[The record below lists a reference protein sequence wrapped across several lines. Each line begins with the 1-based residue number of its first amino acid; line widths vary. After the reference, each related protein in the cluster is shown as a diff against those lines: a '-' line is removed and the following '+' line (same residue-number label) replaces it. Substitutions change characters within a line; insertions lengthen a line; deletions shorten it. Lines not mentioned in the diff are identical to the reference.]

1 VTHLAWSFL
10 GLGNGATFAALGLAL
25 VLTYRSSGVINF
37 ATGAQALYAGYTY
50 KFLLEGKLFTVV
62 PFLNLLG
69 VDDDDSTISLGHN
82 FSVAEALVLT
92 LVISAL
98 VGALLYVLVFRPL
111 RHAPPLAKAVASLGV
126 LVVLQGAMANRMGTT
141 PSIVKA
147 IYPTDAWSW
156 QGVNIPSDRVY
167 FALTIVVLTVAITAL
182 YRWTRFGLDTR
193 AVAESETGAY
203 VSGISPD
210 RIALLNWMLAGAVA
224 GLAGILIAPL
234 SPVVPSTYTLYVVPA
249 LAAAIVGRFQ
259 YLIPTV
265 IAGIGIGMIQA
276 WLIYLSGKYSWMPS
290 SGVGEIVPLVVM
302 LVALLV
308 TGRAMPERGAVLR
321 SHLGRAPRPRSYT
334 LPIVSGAIIGSVALL
349 VTHGGARVAVIV
361 TLIYAVLALSLV
373 VVTGYAGQVSLA
385 QLALAGVGAFM
396 LSYCSVDWGVPFPIA
411 PLIAATAAAVV
422 GVLVGLPAL
431 RLRGLTL
438 GVVTLALSAGIEAIW
453 FRNSDF
459 VNSFGNN
466 VKSPKLFGWDVGVG
480 VGAAFPRREFGFMCL
495 VVLVIVAFTVAK
507 LRSSAFGSAMLAV
520 RANERS
526 AAGIGVNVVFVK
538 VVSFA
543 IASFI
548 AGIAGCLLAYRQSIV
563 TWESFAAILGL
574 TIVSTAYLAGITSVF
589 GGIQAGIIA
598 AGGIVFFLV
607 DKWFNVSG
615 DTFIIVSGILLI
627 ITLMQNPEGIAAGG
641 HELADKFAAWRARRK
656 AAAVPSDEAAGEVA
670 EAGTGALATA
680 VIRTPPPADAPIVL
694 EVDGLT
700 VQYGGVVAVSE
711 TSLRVP
717 AGGIIGLIGPNG
729 AGKTSAIDAITGFV
743 KASGT
748 VTLDGA
754 RIDGLPT
761 HQRVRNGLA
770 RTFQQL
776 ELYDDLTVE
785 ENVSAAAFG
794 VKGEARRGAVQRA
807 LDLVG
812 IGALRAREAGDLS
825 QGQRQLV
832 SIARACAASPQ
843 VILLDEP
850 AAGLDTSESKWLGDR
865 IRNISATGTGILL
878 VDHDVAL
885 VLDICDY
892 IYVLD
897 FGEVIAQG
905 DAASIRANRA
915 VADAYLGH
923 VHEAPVV
930 TA

>member
-1 VTHLAWSFL
+1 MKDLAWSFL
-10 GLGNGATFAALGLAL
+10 GLGNGATFAALGLAIVL
-25 VLTYRSSGVINF
+25 VYRSSGVINF

-50 KFLLEGKLFTVV
+50 KFLLEGKLFTIF
-62 PFLNLLG
+62 PFLKHLG
-69 VDDDDSTISLGHN
+69 VDEEDSAISLGHT
-82 FSVAEALVLT
+82 FGTAEALILT
-92 LVISAL
+92 LIISAL
-98 VGALLYVLVFRPL
+98 IGAVLYVLVFRPL

-126 LVVLQGAMANRMGTT
+126 LVIMQGAMANRMGTT
-141 PSIVKA
+141 PAIVKA
-147 IYPTDAWSW
+147 IFPSDAWSW
-156 QGVNIPSDRVY
+156 QGVNIPMDRVY
-167 FALTIVVLTVAITAL
+167 LALTIVVLTIVITAL

-193 AVAESETGAY
+193 AVAETEAGAY

-224 GLAGILIAPL
+224 GAAGILIAPL
-234 SPVVPSTYTLYVVPA
+234 QPVVPSTYTLYVVPA

-265 IAGIGIGMIQA
+265 AAGIGIGMIQA
-276 WLIYLSGKYSWMPS
+276 WLVYLSGKYDWMPS

-302 LVALLV
+302 LVALLA

-334 LPIVSGAIIGSVALL
+334 LPIIGGTVVGAVALI
-349 VTHGGARVAVIV
+349 VTSGQARVAVIV
-361 TLIYAVLALSLV
+361 TLIYAVLALSLI

-385 QLALAGVGAFM
+385 QLALAGAGAFM
-396 LSYCSVDWGVPFPIA
+396 LSYLSVDWGVPFPFA
-411 PLIAATAAAVV
+411 PLLAALAAAVV
-422 GVLVGLPAL
+422 GVVVGLPAL

-453 FRNSDF
+453 FRNTDL
-459 VNSFGNN
+459 VHSFGNN
-466 VKSPKLFGWDVGVG
+466 VEAPKIFGWDLGIG
-480 VGAAFPRREFGFMCL
+480 VGAEYPRREFGFVCL
-495 VVLVIVAFTVAK
+495 IVLVLVAFSVAR
-507 LRSSAFGSAMLAV
+507 LRTSSFGSAMLAV

-526 AAGIGVNVVFVK
+526 AAGIGVNVIFVK
-538 VVSFA
+538 VLSFG

-548 AGIAGCLLAYRQSIV
+548 AGIAGCLLAYRQSII
-563 TWESFAAILGL
+563 TWEAFAAILGL
-574 TIVSTAYLAGITSVF
+574 SILSTAYLAGITSVF

-598 AGGIVFFLV
+598 AGGIIYFLL
-607 DKWFNVSG
+607 DKWLNVSG

-627 ITLMQNPEGIAAGG
+627 LTLMRNPEGIAAGG
-641 HELADKFAAWRARRK
+641 HELADKIWAWRVRRR
-656 AAAVPSDEAAGEVA
+656 AAAEPVDEAAETSPVP
-670 EAGTGALATA
+670 TVVT
-680 VIRTPPPADAPIVL
+680 RTPPPADAPIVL
-694 EVDGLT
+694 EVEGLT
-700 VQYGGVVAVSE
+700 VQYGGVIAVSNVA
-711 TSLRVP
+711 LHVP

-729 AGKTSAIDAITGFV
+729 AGKTSAIDAVTGFA
-743 KASGT
+743 KSTGE
-748 VTLDGA
+748 VTLDGV

-761 HQRVRNGLA
+761 HQRVRRGLA

-776 ELYDDLTVE
+776 ELYDDLSVE

-794 VKGEARRGAVQRA
+794 VRGEARRGAVQRA

-812 IGALRAREAGDLS
+812 IGDLREREAGDLS

-832 SIARACAASPQ
+832 SIARACAADPK

-850 AAGLDTSESKWLGDR
+850 AAGLDTTESRWLGER
-865 IRNISATGTGILL
+865 ILNISAQGTGILL

-885 VLDICDY
+885 VLDICDS

-897 FGEVIAQG
+897 FGEVIAEG
-905 DAASIRANRA
+905 DAAHIRANRS

-923 VHEAPVV
+923 VHDATTV